1 MAKWLI
7 EDVKVG
13 ESKGGIAC
21 GPVGGHIV
29 AELQLRDTEE
39 DAVSY
44 YGITEVEGTVNLT
57 ESDQS
62 LYDIEIEEDYDDKA
76 AWEKVSNAEAGGYC
90 DYHDFYEDIYNLDT
104 FDEDNVLIWKLLAY
118 FVRASWEEIDAM
130 KAKCIGKAL
139 EEIEI
144 PICDAE
150 QDYLDE
156 QEE

>member
-39 DAVSY
+39 DAVTY
-44 YGITEVEGTVNLT
+44 YGMTEVEGTVNLT

-62 LYDIEIEEDYDDKA
+62 LYDIRKGHKE
-76 AWEKVSNAEAGGYC
+76 
-90 DYHDFYEDIYNLDT
+90 
-104 FDEDNVLIWKLLAY
+104 
-118 FVRASWEEIDAM
+118 
-130 KAKCIGKAL
+130 
-139 EEIEI
+139 
-144 PICDAE
+144 
-150 QDYLDE
+150 
-156 QEE
+156 